1 MKKRYLILACVLA
14 LLAGCFVVSSLAT
27 TETHRVYCQK
37 CGETVVWEP
46 IAYGTTIQPAEGETT
61 VQKHYYVTADNSYAG
76 QISVKG
82 GANVCVD
89 LNGKKLT
96 FGGRAFVVNGATAE
110 TPASLSIQDSVGG
123 ATVTGTSGTKA
134 GGHTSDTNNIAGG
147 VLYIDDYTTLNIY
160 GGTYSLDVKT
170 PDNLRTSAGGIL
182 AIYKSGTL
190 NMYGGT
196 FNGAKVSSRGGAI
209 TLEANGTVNLYGGQI
224 KAGSATTGKCINM
237 NVNSQKILLSGNAQV
252 DEIYL
257 PSKNTNMLELQGAF
271 TGKANITYAANV
283 SGIAEGADIGTVTG
297 NGSISDAAELF
308 CTNGYSVVVDGTALK
323 LAAPKAEDRY
333 VECPHCKGTVKWEPF
348 TTTAPSAAGTYHYY
362 LTQDYPSGV
371 QYSIKGG
378 VKVCLDLNGHSYTT
392 RGRALLL
399 SNAGTE
405 LSVIDTVGGGI
416 FHAKGGNNNPFGGVA
431 SLNDKTT
438 LNLYSGTLQFTHT
451 PANSTGYGG
460 TARGGVIYAGAAT
473 INVYGG
479 KIVGG
484 EVVDTT
490 YEVTGI
496 EGAGGAIY
504 ASGTTLNLQGGEIL
518 AGKASAAGPGIY
530 LATASTKVTLGGDAK
545 VDDIHFPN
553 LAPSSFVVEEG
564 FTGTAGVSFDSAV
577 ALYQGLTVGV
587 CNATDWKGTI
597 TCASEEF
604 PTIMP
609 QDDALVISAFPVGAV
624 AGVGNAGF
632 TSLQEAVDAAKEGDL
647 VQVLESV
654 EGDITVNKTIYLQ
667 LNGCN
672 VDGTLTIAD
681 GCTVYGMDSATM
693 DFTVADGV
701 YGKITKVVGTY
712 AGAAAGTPHTN
723 DSYLAINED
732 GAVSFHCV
740 RLQIYAMTLRVDATD
755 DKQEPGLFYK
765 SYFKAD
771 EKAAALLDAHGVA
784 LSLNGEPTAE
794 NLEAEC
800 CYTSFDGFESGALGN
815 LGNASS
821 TLLTGILKQSYSD
834 ALNQKNA
841 ERPIYGRAYALT
853 KDGQYLFGNSVSRSL
868 AQQLEDV
875 DGMVPSLSETQVS
888 ALVNTYT
895 KFDHVL
901 SGLELPGIAQAVET
915 QEEGTLKILVLGNS
929 HGLDATNLLYEV
941 FHNEAP
947 EQKVVI
953 GALYYS
959 GCTIKLHDEY
969 LTNNTR
975 AYRYYKNDGTNPN
988 RTWSVK
994 ESTCLEALEDEQWD
1008 YIFMQQM
1015 NNNAGIDTYYTAD
1028 AFKGSWKAVAD
1039 YLMNNQD
1046 VAPKLGF
1053 HMVWTNPDDYELYLN
1068 DDAPYKTAGSVAGWR
1083 NNHELYWAGEDGKY
1097 DQSKLYKD
1105 IVRCVQQ
1112 YLVNDTSLV
1121 GRPFDLILPAGT
1133 AIEYAQD
1140 VCGRSQEHI
1149 YRDYTHINDYGRLIA
1164 AYTWYA
1170 SIMGVE
1176 ELTEVNTNE
1185 IPAVLKYNSSK
1196 FPAANP
1202 EGVYEVTEDMK
1213 ADLMESVNW
1222 ALKNPF
1228 SLPAE

>member
-1 MKKRYLILACVLA
+1 MKRRFLIIACVLA
-14 LLAGCFVVSSLAT
+14 LLVGCLVLSSMAT
-27 TETHRVYCQK
+27 TDEHTAYCEK
-37 CGETVVWEP
+37 CQQTVVWEP
-46 IAYGTTIQPAEGETT
+46 IAYGAVQPAAGETT
-61 VQKHYYVTADNSYAG
+61 VQKHYYVPDNKSNAS

-82 GANVCVD
+82 GATLCVD
-89 LNGKKLT
+89 LNGKNLT
-96 FGGRAFVVNGATAE
+96 FIGRAFTVNGATAE
-110 TPASLSIQDSVGG
+110 APAMLNIQDSVGNG
-123 ATVTGTSGTKA
+123 SITSTSGTKA
-134 GGHTSDTNNIAGG
+134 GGYTTDTNNVAGG
-147 VLYIDDYTTLNIY
+147 VIYIDEYTTLNIY
-160 GGTYSLDVKT
+160 GGSYSLDVKN
-170 PDNLRTSAGGIL
+170 PDALRTSAGGVV
-182 AIYKSGTL
+182 AIYKSGVM

-196 FNGAKVSSRGGAI
+196 INGAKVSSRGGAI
-209 TLEANGTVNLYGGQI
+209 SMEANGTVNLYGGQI
-224 KAGSATTGKCINM
+224 KAGTAPTGKCIN
-237 NVNSQKILLSGNAQV
+237 VHLNSQKVLLSGNAQV

-257 PSKNTNMLELQGAF
+257 PSKNTNVLELKGAF
-271 TGKANITYAANV
+271 TGKANITYSASV
-283 SGIAEGADIGTVTG
+283 SGLAEGATIGAVTE
-297 NGSISDAAELF
+297 NGSISKDAELF
-308 CTNGYSVVVDGTALK
+308 CTNGFSVVAEGTALK

-333 VECPHCKGTVKWEPF
+333 VECPHCKGIVKWEPY
-348 TTTAPSAAGTYHYY
+348 AGAGPSTAGTYHYY
-362 LTQDYPSGV
+362 LTQDYPSAG
-371 QYSIKGG
+371 QFSAKGG
-378 VKVCLDLNGHSYTT
+378 AKVCLDLNGHSYIA
-392 RGRALLL
+392 RGRCVSL

-405 LSVIDTVGGGI
+405 LSIIDTVGGGI
-416 FHAKGGNNNPFGGVA
+416 MHSKGGNNNPFGGTVSA
-431 SLNDKTT
+431 PDNTA

-473 INVYGG
+473 ISVYGG
-479 KIVGG
+479 KIIGG
-484 EVVDTT
+484 AVVDTT

-496 EGAGGAIY
+496 EGAGGAIFI
-504 ASGTTLNLQGGEIL
+504 SGGTLNLMGGEIL
-518 AGKASAAGPGIY
+518 SGEASAAGPGIY
-530 LATASTKVTLGGDAK
+530 LATYSTKVNLGGNVK
-545 VDDIHFPN
+545 VEDIYFPTYAPESLVVQDD
-553 LAPSSFVVEEG
+553 
-564 FTGTAGVSFDSAV
+564 FTGTVGLSFDPSI
-577 ALYQGLTVGV
+577 ALYQGLRVGV

-597 TCASEEF
+597 TCANSRF

-609 QDDALVISAFPVGAV
+609 QDKDLVISAFPVGAV
-624 AGVGNAGF
+624 AGVGNEGF
-632 TSLQEAVDAAKEGDL
+632 TDLQEAVNAAKEGQL
-647 VQVLESV
+647 VQLLQSV
-654 EGDITVNKTIYLQ
+654 KGDITVDKSIYLQ
-667 LNGCN
+667 LNGSSI
-672 VDGTLTIAD
+672 DGTLTIAD

-693 DFTVADGV
+693 DFSVADGV
-701 YGKITKVVGTY
+701 YGKITKVVGNY
-712 AGAAAGTPHTN
+712 VGAAAGTEHAE
-723 DSYLAINED
+723 DSYLAVNED
-732 GAVSFHCV
+732 GVVSFHCV
-740 RLQIYAMTLRVDATD
+740 RLQIYAMTLRVNAAD

-771 EKAAALLDAHGVA
+771 EKAAPLLSSYGVA

-800 CYTSFDGFESGALGN
+800 CYTSFEGFESGALGN
-815 LGNASS
+815 LGNTSS
-821 TLLTGILKQSYSD
+821 TLLTGILKESYND

-841 ERPIYGRAYALT
+841 QRAIYGRAYAMT
-853 KDGQYLFGNSVSRSL
+853 ADGRILFGNTVSRSL
-868 AQQLEDV
+868 AQQLKDI
-875 DGMVPSLSETQVS
+875 DQMVPSLSEVQVS

-895 KFDHVL
+895 KFDHIL
-901 SGLELPGIAQAVET
+901 SGLELPGIAEAVQTE
-915 QEEGTLKILVLGNS
+915 EEGTLKILVLGNS

-959 GCTIKLHDEY
+959 GCTIKQHDDY

-1015 NNNAGIDTYYTAD
+1015 NNNSGIETYYTA
-1028 AFKGSWKAVAD
+1028 ASFKGSWKVVAD

-1046 VAPKLGF
+1046 IAPKLGF
-1053 HMVWTNPDDYELYLN
+1053 HMVWTNPDNYELYLN
-1068 DDAPYKTAGSVAGWR
+1068 DDAPYKTSGSAAGWR
-1083 NNHELYWAGEDGKY
+1083 NNHEQYWAGEDGKY
-1097 DQSKLYKD
+1097 DQSKLYLD
-1105 IVRCVQQ
+1105 IVGCVQK

-1170 SIMGVE
+1170 SIMGLE

-1196 FPAANP
+1196 FPAANAD
-1202 EGVYEVTEDMK
+1202 GIYEVTDDMK

-1228 SLPAE
+1228 SLPTE